1 MVTKKK
7 YTGPNRRRNVIDR
20 RQNKW
25 FGWYINWLF
34 AKPFRFLILF
44 SLSTIAIIWAAFLF
58 LSDFK
63 DMCDCDGDGIYF
75 EHRIDTRSDKDG

>member
-1 MVTKKK
+1 MHKKK
-7 YTGPNRRRNVIDR
+7 YKGPNRRKNIIDR

-34 AKPFRFLILF
+34 AKPLRLVLIVGLSLF
-44 SLSTIAIIWAAFLF
+44 AIVASIFLF

-63 DMCDCDGDGIYF
+63 DMCDCDNDEIYF
-75 EHRIDTRSDKDG
+75 EERVKVRSQDE